1 MKLEDDYIS
10 VDEAYFLLKGLG
22 LVSQEQTVRRW
33 IREGKI
39 KGHKESNKLGYQ
51 VSLNS
56 LENYVLERRKV
67 ELSRQLVYRKGYIQG
82 FEDAKKLIEY
92 RAKIREDSD

>member
-1 MKLEDDYIS
+1 M
-10 VDEAYFLLKGLG
+10 
-22 LVSQEQTVRRW
+22 
-33 IREGKI
+33 
-39 KGHKESNKLGYQ
+39 
-51 VSLNS
+51 SLNS